1 MLMKPTRTKSPASR
15 VLADA
20 ATSGSRG
27 RSREGTGG
35 SLPPSPI
42 GGERDLRSRLQNL
55 EQAVGILSLRI
66 GDVLAALER
75 SLREITDGLDL
86 CGPVEDLIPP
96 ASWEAAFQK
105 WEAMRAAER
114 EGEGS

>member
-1 MLMKPTRTKSPASR
+1 MLTKSRQTTSPASR
-15 VLADA
+15 LLEG
-20 ATSGSRG
+20 ATASGSEG
-27 RSREGTGG
+27 RSRKGPREVY
-35 SLPPSPI
+35 LRRPSAA
-42 GGERDLRSRLQNL
+42 RDLRSRLQNL
-55 EQAVGILSLRI
+55 EQALGILSLRI

-96 ASWEAAFQK
+96 ASWKAAFEK
-105 WEAMRAAER
+105 WEAMREAER